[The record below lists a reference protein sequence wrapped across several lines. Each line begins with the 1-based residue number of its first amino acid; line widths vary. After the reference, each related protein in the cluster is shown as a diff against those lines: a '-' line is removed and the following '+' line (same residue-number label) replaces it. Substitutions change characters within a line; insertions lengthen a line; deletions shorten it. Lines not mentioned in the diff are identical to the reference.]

1 MLLSD
6 KVAIVTGGSK
16 GIGRS
21 IALKFAEEGASVVVV
36 SRSEEGRIVADEI
49 ARKRGNSIFI
59 QCDVTDSFQV
69 QKMVEQT
76 IAKFGKI
83 DILVNNAGGISV
95 ARGPTIYIT
104 DITDEDWDKIVDLNL
119 KSTFLCCRA
128 VVPHMKARRY
138 GKIINI
144 SSMGAFCP
152 GGPGGTAYHAA
163 KAGVVGLTL
172 DLAFELAPFNINV
185 NVVLPGPIR
194 TDFWGS
200 VKDNTAFFEKL
211 TKTQIP
217 MQRVGT
223 PEEVAG
229 AVLYLASELSSYV
242 TGVILPVAGGDPLK
256 PWHLAAAPYLEV
268 WRGSQ

>member
-16 GIGRS
+16 GIGKS
-21 IALKFAEEGASVVVV
+21 IALKFAAEGASVAVV
-36 SRSEEGRIVADEI
+36 SHSEYGKLVADEI
-49 ARKRGNSIFI
+49 IKKGGKSIFI
-59 QCDVTDSFQV
+59 QCDVTDSHQV
-69 QKMVEQT
+69 QNMIKQT
-76 IAKFGKI
+76 IDKFGHV

-104 DITDEDWDKIVDLNL
+104 DITDEDWDKIIDLNL
-119 KSTFLCCRA
+119 KSTFLCCRTI
-128 VVPHMKARRY
+128 VPHMKARRY

-152 GGPGGTAYHAA
+152 GGPGGAAYHAA

-185 NVVLPGPIR
+185 NAILPGPIR

-200 VKDNTAFFEKL
+200 IKDNNTFFEKL

-229 AVLYLASELSSYV
+229 AALFLASELSSYV

-256 PWHLAAAPYLEV
+256 PWHIVAAPYLEV
-268 WRGSQ
+268 WRSSH